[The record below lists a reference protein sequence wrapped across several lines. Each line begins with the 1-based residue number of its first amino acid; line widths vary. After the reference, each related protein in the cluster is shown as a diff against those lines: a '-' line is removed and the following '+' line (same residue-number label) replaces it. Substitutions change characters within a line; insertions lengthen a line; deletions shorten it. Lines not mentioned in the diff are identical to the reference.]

1 MLTFSIAIIAML
13 AVIAVLATAGIKGMF
28 ALYKQYKYITSAEFK
43 AFSQNLP
50 RKEKLNYTYNGFNR
64 LIGILFFLLLA
75 VFIVNAP
82 IYVLLLIAAALIWSL
97 NCNSKIAK
105 ELGKV

>member
-50 RKEKLNYTYNGFNR
+50 REEKLNYTYNGFNR

-75 VFIVNAP
+75 VFAVNAP
-82 IYVLLLIAAALIWSL
+82 VYVLLLIAAALIWSL
-97 NCNSKIAK
+97 YCNSKIAK

>member
-13 AVIAVLATAGIKGMF
+13 AFITVLATIGIKGMF

-50 RKEKLNYTYNGFNR
+50 REEKLNYTYNGFNR

>member
-50 RKEKLNYTYNGFNR
+50 REEKLNYTYNGFNR

-75 VFIVNAP
+75 VFAVNAP
-82 IYVLLLIAAALIWSL
+82 VYVLLLIATALIWSL

>member
-50 RKEKLNYTYNGFNR
+50 REEKLNYTYNGFNR

-75 VFIVNAP
+75 VFAVNAP
-82 IYVLLLIAAALIWSL
+82 VYVLLLIAVALIWSL

>member
-1 MLTFSIAIIAML
+1 MFTFSIAIIAML

-43 AFSQNLP
+43 AFSQNMP
-50 RKEKLNYTYNGFNR
+50 REEKLNYTYNGFNR

-75 VFIVNAP
+75 VFAVNAP
-82 IYVLLLIAAALIWSL
+82 VYVLLLIAAALIWSL
-97 NCNSKIAK
+97 NCNLKIAK

>member
-43 AFSQNLP
+43 AFSQNMP
-50 RKEKLNYTYNGFNR
+50 REEKLNYTYNGFNC

-75 VFIVNAP
+75 VFA
-82 IYVLLLIAAALIWSL
+82 VLLLIFVIFFITD
-97 NCNSKIAK
+97 IAHF
-105 ELGKV
+105 L

>member
-13 AVIAVLATAGIKGMF
+13 AVIAVLATIGIKGMF
-28 ALYKQYKYITSAEFK
+28 ALYKQYKYITSTEFK
-43 AFSQNLP
+43 AFSQNMP
-50 RKEKLNYTYNGFNR
+50 REEKLNYTYNGFNR

-82 IYVLLLIAAALIWSL
+82 IYVLLLITAALIWSL

>member
-28 ALYKQYKYITSAEFK
+28 ALYKQYKYITSAEFR

-50 RKEKLNYTYNGFNR
+50 REEKLNYTYNGFNR

-75 VFIVNAP
+75 VFAVNAP
-82 IYVLLLIAAALIWSL
+82 VYVLLLIAAALIWSL
-97 NCNSKIAK
+97 NYNSKIAK
-105 ELGKV
+105 ELGKI